1 MLERINNSALV
12 ERLLTEF
19 PIAAL
24 LGPRQV
30 GKTTLAGHIA
40 ALWRARNEPVT
51 TFDLEDPTDH
61 DRLRDG
67 KLALEPLQGLVI
79 LDEIQRAPHLFGV
92 LRVLADR
99 RPIPARFLILGSAE
113 PALVRGA
120 SESLAGRVG
129 FHNLHPFDLGEVDTT
144 AWRQLWHRGGLPRS
158 FLADSDAASWRWR
171 QAFTRTYLE
180 RDLGELGIRITSA
193 TIRRFW
199 TMLAHSHGRIW
210 NGSELGQA
218 FGVTHNTVR
227 RYLDIL
233 CGTFMARRLQ
243 PWFENVGKR
252 EVRSAKVY
260 LTDSGLLH
268 YLLGL
273 RNDEDV
279 QSHPK
284 VGASFEG
291 FAMQQVAQALG
302 AEPEECFF
310 WQLHSGAELDLLVVR
325 GQHRLGFEF
334 KHAANP
340 RATRSMHIA
349 VETLALQRLDVVYV
363 GDEVFPLGDRIR
375 AVGITRV
382 VDELSKS

>member
-1 MLERINNSALV
+1 
-12 ERLLTEF
+12 
-19 PIAAL
+19 
-24 LGPRQV
+24 
-30 GKTTLAGHIA
+30 
-40 ALWRARNEPVT
+40 
-51 TFDLEDPTDH
+51 
-61 DRLRDG
+61 
-67 KLALEPLQGLVI
+67 LVI

-218 FGVTHNTVR
+218 FGVTHNTV
-227 RYLDIL
+227 
-233 CGTFMARRLQ
+233 
-243 PWFENVGKR
+243 
-252 EVRSAKVY
+252 
-260 LTDSGLLH
+260 
-268 YLLGL
+268 
-273 RNDEDV
+273 
-279 QSHPK
+279 
-284 VGASFEG
+284 
-291 FAMQQVAQALG
+291 
-302 AEPEECFF
+302 
-310 WQLHSGAELDLLVVR
+310 
-325 GQHRLGFEF
+325 
-334 KHAANP
+334 
-340 RATRSMHIA
+340 
-349 VETLALQRLDVVYV
+349 
-363 GDEVFPLGDRIR
+363 
-375 AVGITRV
+375 
-382 VDELSKS
+382 